1 MKILPLAYL
10 GSIEW
15 WREALSPDAVIDVG
29 EHYIKQSC
37 RNRCE
42 IATAAGRMSLTANV
56 VKGASIHKRALKDM
70 CLDYSKRWQH
80 QHSVALRSAYRS
92 SAYYDY
98 WADLLVPFYE
108 QPHEWLYDFSRGLAE
123 VVCQITGHQGELR
136 FSEEYLT
143 AGEGDIDLRGHD
155 FLGPRE
161 GGPDYWQ
168 VFMEKVPFEPNLSIV
183 DYLFNEGRNIDELK
197 NISFSSQRSQSHL

>member
-29 EHYIKQSC
+29 ENYIKQSC

-42 IATAAGRMSLTANV
+42 IATASGRMALTANV
-56 VKGASIHKRALKDM
+56 VKGASIHKRAVKDM
-70 CLDYSKRWQH
+70 RLDYSKRWQH

-98 WADLLVPFYE
+98 WADLLIPFYE
-108 QPHEWLYDFSRGLAE
+108 QPHEWLYDFDRGLVD
-123 VVCQITGHQGELR
+123 VVRKIANIQGELR
-136 FSEEYLT
+136 FSEEYIV
-143 AGEGDIDLRGHD
+143 AGEGDVDLRGHD

-161 GGPDYWQ
+161 DAPNYWQ
-168 VFMEKVPFEPNLSIV
+168 VFMERVPFESNLSVV
-183 DYLFNEGRNIDELK
+183 DYLFNEGRNIEELK
-197 NISFSSQRSQSHL
+197 MKN